1 MAESPTPSS
10 KGFAL
15 MVILS
20 VQAVVWLA
28 IGIGIGYWL
37 AQ

>member
-1 MAESPTPSS
+1 MTESHTPSP

-28 IGIGIGYWL
+28 IGMGIGYWL
-37 AQ
+37 AK

>member
-1 MAESPTPSS
+1 MPENANPSA

-15 MVILS
+15 IVILS
-20 VQAVVWLA
+20 VQAVVWLV

-37 AQ
+37 AK